1 MLSGPE
7 IARLLD
13 QFETGYLTAE
23 DPDNL
28 NNSKNHEI
36 GQATQNTFQK
46 QVNNLCD
53 TIKCMGNP
61 FLDDFPECP

>member
-28 NNSKNHEI
+28 K
-36 GQATQNTFQK
+36 TPKT
-46 QVNNLCD
+46 
-53 TIKCMGNP
+53 MR
-61 FLDDFPECP
+61 